1 MIKDIK
7 IGTKYKDRL
16 TGRIFTVEEIYTITD
31 SKGQIV
37 RKFCKAV
44 SEFGGVPVVNGDVS
58 FSYIQRNII
67 AE

>member
-16 TGRIFTVEEIYTITD
+16 TGRIYTVEEIYTITD

-37 RKFCKAV
+37 RKFCKAA
-44 SEFGGVPVVNGDVS
+44 SEFGGIPVVNGDVS
-58 FSYIQRNII
+58 FSTVQRNILD
-67 AE
+67 